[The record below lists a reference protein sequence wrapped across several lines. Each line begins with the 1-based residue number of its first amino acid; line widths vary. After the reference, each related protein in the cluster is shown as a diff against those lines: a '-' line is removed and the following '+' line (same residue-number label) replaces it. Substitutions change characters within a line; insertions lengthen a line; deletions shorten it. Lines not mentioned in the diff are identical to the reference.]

1 MITAESVYIGNLR
14 TRAKHVLS
22 GSEILTDAPP
32 DNQGEGAFFS
42 PTDLVATAL
51 GSCMITI
58 MGIVAKRDGFSI
70 DGTTWKVTKIMGDNP
85 RRIAEIIIEL
95 HFPHNNYSEKER
107 RLIEHSV
114 KYCPVAQSLHPD
126 LKQTIIYHYGQD

>member
-85 RRIAEIIIEL
+85 RRIAEIIIKF
-95 HFPHNNYSEKER
+95 HFPQYNHFDKVGNM
-107 RLIEHSV
+107 I
-114 KYCPVAQSLHPD
+114 
-126 LKQTIIYHYGQD
+126 